1 MKLVRRLTFIVFI
14 VTTLVSAAIGG
25 FAISQYQ
32 SNQIARLDSSLNDQI
47 LKLRSST
54 EDPLSVVQY
63 LAQTSAIQFSA
74 TYIPSTNE
82 LDVITVQG
90 EELAKVPTAAQ
101 LLKSQ
106 SKAISVSPMLRI
118 RTFKLAGGEHLV
130 LAESAKAI
138 TEGTRTL
145 LRTLFFFILIIDLLV
160 VIVAFYFI
168 RRDRRVNA
176 ANEILRHQRATMQ
189 RFLGDAS
196 HELRTPLTV
205 IKGYVELMR
214 KTPDLSAT
222 EIGTYFQRVN
232 LEIRR
237 MEELI
242 RDLLLLAELGEERE
256 IDFQP
261 VNVSNLLRDQVQD
274 LAALQANR
282 KIDFELEDDLFVVGD
297 ETLMVRLFSN
307 IFANIRR
314 HTPSDAFVSV
324 KASQAAKSTS
334 IIIEDAGPGLATDS
348 KIDAIQVFERF
359 DRSRSRET
367 GGSGLGISIMKA
379 VMAKHQGKIEFSRA
393 TVGGLKISLEFPAH
407 PNNS

>member
-14 VTTLVSAAIGG
+14 VTTLVSALIGG

-32 SNQIARLDSSLNDQI
+32 SNQISRLDSSLNDQI
-47 LKLRSST
+47 LKLHSSK

-90 EELAKVPTAAQ
+90 EELAKVPTAAE

-106 SKAISVSPMLRI
+106 SKALTVSPMLRI
-118 RTFKLAGGEHLV
+118 RTFLLPSGEHLV

-138 TEGTRTL
+138 TEGTLTL
-145 LRTLFFFILIIDLLV
+145 LRTLFIFILIIDLIV
-160 VIVAFYFI
+160 VFVAFFFI

-176 ANEILRHQRATMQ
+176 VNESLRHQQATMQ

-222 EIGTYFQRVN
+222 DIGTYFQRVN

-242 RDLLLLAELGEERE
+242 RDLLLLAELGEERQ
-256 IDFQP
+256 IDFVP
-261 VNVSNLLRDQVQD
+261 VNVGNLLRDQVQD
-274 LAALQANR
+274 LAALQPER
-282 KIDFELEDDLFVVGD
+282 KIDFEMAEDLFVVGD
-297 ETLMVRLFSN
+297 ETLMLRLFSN

-314 HTPSDAFVSV
+314 HTPPDAFVSIKV
-324 KASQAAKSTS
+324 TQTAKSTA
-334 IIIEDAGPGLATDS
+334 IFIEDAGPGLVTDS
-348 KIDAIQVFERF
+348 KIEAIHVFERF

-367 GGSGLGISIMKA
+367 GGSGLGISIMKV

-393 TVGGLKISLEFPAH
+393 SVGGLRISLEFPANA
-407 PNNS
+407 NNS

>member
-14 VTTLVSAAIGG
+14 VTTLVSALIGG

-32 SNQIARLDSSLNDQI
+32 SNQISRLDSSLNDQI
-47 LKLRSST
+47 LKLHSSK

-90 EELAKVPTAAQ
+90 EELAKVPTAAE

-106 SKAISVSPMLRI
+106 SKALTVSPMLRI
-118 RTFKLAGGEHLV
+118 RTFLLPSGEHLV

-138 TEGTRTL
+138 TEGTLTL
-145 LRTLFFFILIIDLLV
+145 LRTLFIFILIIDLIV
-160 VIVAFYFI
+160 VFVAFFFI

-176 ANEILRHQRATMQ
+176 VNESLRHQQATMQ

-222 EIGTYFQRVN
+222 DIGTYFQRVN

-242 RDLLLLAELGEERE
+242 RDLLLLAELGEERQ
-256 IDFQP
+256 IDFVP
-261 VNVSNLLRDQVQD
+261 VNVGNLLRDQVQD
-274 LAALQANR
+274 LAALQPER
-282 KIDFELEDDLFVVGD
+282 KIDFEMAEDLFVVGD
-297 ETLMVRLFSN
+297 ETLMLRLFSN

-314 HTPSDAFVSV
+314 HTPPDAFVSV
-324 KASQAAKSTS
+324 KVTQTAKSTA
-334 IIIEDAGPGLATDS
+334 IFIEDAGPGLVTDS
-348 KIDAIQVFERF
+348 KIEAIHVFERF

-393 TVGGLKISLEFPAH
+393 SIGGLKIALEFSAH
-407 PNNS
+407 PNIS